1 MKKGWKLKNF
11 LQCLKRKRS
20 EQKIYSNIKESAQKQ
35 INKLP
40 TVYFNK
46 VKKVILGLAD
56 NPRPHGAIKLH
67 GGENEYRI
75 RVGVYRILYSIQ
87 DNLLIVY
94 VFDVDHR
101 KQVYR

>member
-1 MKKGWKLKNF
+1 MR
-11 LQCLKRKRS
+11 RKYTV
-20 EQKIYSNIKESAQKQ
+20 IIKETAQKQ
-35 INKLP
+35 IKRLP
-40 TVYFNK
+40 IHYLTK
-46 VKKVILGLAD
+46 VKQVILGLAN

-67 GGENEYRI
+67 GGDNEYRI

-87 DNLLIVY
+87 DDVLIVY